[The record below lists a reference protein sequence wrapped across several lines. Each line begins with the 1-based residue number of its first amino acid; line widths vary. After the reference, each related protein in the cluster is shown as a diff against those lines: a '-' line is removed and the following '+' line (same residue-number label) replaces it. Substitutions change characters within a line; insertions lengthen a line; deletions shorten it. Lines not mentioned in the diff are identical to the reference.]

1 MLVINEDR
9 FFLSHRTRIA
19 VNAARHGWRV
29 TLVTKDTGLRGEI
42 ENMGFDYIELPI
54 NPTGMNIKDEFK
66 TFRFLFNLY
75 RKHPDAIIHLVGLKN
90 MLWGGMASRLTDT
103 RGVVYAVS
111 GLGTL
116 FGENHRGKISLFIQK
131 MLMFAMKKD
140 NIMAIFQNHDDED
153 LFITNR
159 LIVPQKT
166 CYIKGSGVDMVE
178 YAYTPMPSSYPL
190 IIIFTARML
199 REKGVIDLVEAAELL
214 RSDYEGKIEFWLCG
228 GLSNNP
234 SGVKEDEIKSM
245 IDGSYIKWLGHR
257 DDIKELLQQSS
268 IMCFPSYYREG
279 VPKSLIEAS
288 AIGRPIITTDSVG
301 CRDTVSDGKN
311 GIIVPPHS
319 PRQLAQAL
327 KLLIDNPDLRE
338 SMGVVSRSIAE
349 RDYDV
354 NDVASRHLEI
364 YEKLWAKAK
373 TPFPNIC

>member
-1 MLVINEDR
+1 MKELLLVINEDS

-29 TLVTKDTGLRGEI
+29 TLVTKDTGFRNEI
-42 ENMGFDYIELPI
+42 ENMGFQYIELPI
-54 NPTGMNIKDEFK
+54 NPTGMNLKDELK
-66 TFRFLFNLY
+66 TFRFLLNLY
-75 RKHPDAIIHLVGLKN
+75 RKHPSAIIHLVGLKN
-90 MLWGGMASRLTDT
+90 MLWGGIASLMTAS

-116 FGENHRGKISLFIQK
+116 FGECHNGKLSLLIQK
-131 MLMFAMKKD
+131 MLKFAMKRD
-140 NIMAIFQNHDDED
+140 NVMAIFQNHDDED
-153 LFITNR
+153 MFVSNG
-159 LIVPQKT
+159 LIAPSKT
-166 CYIKGSGVDMVE
+166 CYIKGSGVDMGE
-178 YAYTPMPSSYPL
+178 YAFTPMPSSSPL

-199 REKGVIDLVEAAELL
+199 REKGVTDLVEAAELL
-214 RSDYEGKIEFWLCG
+214 RGDYEGKIEFWLCG

-234 SGVKEDEIKSM
+234 SGVKEDEIESM

-301 CRDTVSDGKN
+301 CRDTVLDGKN

-319 PRQLAQAL
+319 PQKLAQAL
-327 KLLIDNPDLRE
+327 KLLIDSPKLRE

-364 YEKLWAKAK
+364 YEKLWAKA
-373 TPFPNIC
+373 NLA